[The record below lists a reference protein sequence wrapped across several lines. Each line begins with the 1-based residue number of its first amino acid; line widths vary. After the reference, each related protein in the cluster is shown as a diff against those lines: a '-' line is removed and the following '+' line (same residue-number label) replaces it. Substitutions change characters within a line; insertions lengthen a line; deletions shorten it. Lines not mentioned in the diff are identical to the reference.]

1 MLRGMLVRYRYRIE
15 PMPGQ
20 RQALARAFG
29 CARVVYNDALA
40 ERQRA
45 YHAGEEPSDTEVQR
59 RVITLAKSTP
69 ERAWLAEVASVALV
83 QACQD
88 ARRAYR
94 NWFDSLSGKRRGRRV
109 GRPRLRTKHGR
120 QSIRLT
126 RNGFALRGQ
135 RLYLAKVGEVRVR
148 WSRELPSV
156 PSSVTIIR
164 EPDGRYYASFVVGR
178 DPTPLSPVARTAG
191 IDLGLISFATI
202 AASDGTIQTVANPRH
217 LRAANRR
224 LVRAQRALSRKQ
236 KGSANRAK
244 ARYRLAVAHRRVRD
258 QRADHHHKLALR
270 LIRENQAVAVED
282 LAVAGL
288 ARTRLAK
295 SVHDAAWAM
304 LVRLLEQKAA
314 QHGRR
319 VVKTGRWEPTSQTC
333 SVCGHRDGPK
343 PLRVRTW
350 ACQACGTLHERDSN
364 AARNLLVAA
373 GLAETQKRLW
383 RQREPR
389 GNLGSCGRSRNPS
402 RCRMSGT
409 AGIPLLTAGR
419 RPTRYPHAIRW
430 RGAIGSAA
438 VL

>member
-1 MLRGMLVRYRYRIE
+1 MLVRYRYRID
-15 PMPGQ
+15 PTPRQ

-45 YHAGEEPSDTEVQR
+45 YHAEERLSDTEVQR

-94 NWFDSLSGKRRGRRV
+94 NWFDSISGKRRGRRV
-109 GRPRLRTKHGR
+109 GRPRFRTKHGR

-126 RNGFALRGQ
+126 RNGFAVRGQ

-164 EPDGRYYASFVVGR
+164 EPDGRHYASFVVDR
-178 DPTPLSPVARTAG
+178 DPTPLPPVAHTAG

-202 AASDGTIQTVANPRH
+202 ATSDGTVEQVANPRH
-217 LRAANRR
+217 QRAAERR
-224 LVRAQRALSRKQ
+224 LTRAQRALSRKQ

-244 ARYRLAVAHRRVRD
+244 ARRRVAVAHRKVRD

-282 LAVAGL
+282 LAVAGM

-295 SVHDAAWAM
+295 SIHDAGWARF
-304 LVRLLEQKAA
+304 VRLLEEKAA
-314 QHGRR
+314 QHGRQ
-319 VVKTGRWEPTSQTC
+319 VFKTGRWEPTSQTC
-333 SVCGHRDGPK
+333 SRCGHRDGPK
-343 PLRVRTW
+343 PLSVRAW
-350 ACQACGTLHERDSN
+350 SCAVCGMVHERDAN
-364 AARNLLVAA
+364 AARNILVAA
-373 GLAETQKRLW
+373 GLAETQNAC
-383 RQREPR
+383 
-389 GNLGSCGRSRNPS
+389 GGSVSPGATLAATGEA
-402 RCRMSGT
+402 GT
-409 AGIPLLTAGR
+409 
-419 RPTRYPHAIRW
+419 H
-430 RGAIGSAA
+430 RGA
-438 VL
+438 V